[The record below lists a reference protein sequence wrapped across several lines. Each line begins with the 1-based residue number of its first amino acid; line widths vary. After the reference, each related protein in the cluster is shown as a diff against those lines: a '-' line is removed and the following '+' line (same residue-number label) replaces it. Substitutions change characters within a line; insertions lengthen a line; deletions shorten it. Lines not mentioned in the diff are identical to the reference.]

1 MLIKKHSDPLILFH
15 DWLEEA
21 KAHEPNDPAAACLAT
36 ASRDAVPSARMVLLK
51 DFDPDGFVFYT
62 NTQSKKGDDL
72 GTNPKAALCFHWK
85 SMRRQVRVE
94 GSTTEI
100 LDKTANEYFETRP
113 RSAQIG
119 AWASIQSAILPN
131 RDILEDRFLEYDRK
145 FSDKVV
151 PRPPHWSGYR
161 LKPARIEFWL
171 SRDSRLHERLSYSM
185 KGESWHLEW
194 LFP

>member
-51 DFDPDGFVFYT
+51 AFDPDGFVFYT

-72 GTNPKAALCFHWK
+72 GANPKAALCFHWK

-119 AWASIQSAILPN
+119 A
-131 RDILEDRFLEYDRK
+131 
-145 FSDKVV
+145 
-151 PRPPHWSGYR
+151 
-161 LKPARIEFWL
+161 
-171 SRDSRLHERLSYSM
+171 
-185 KGESWHLEW
+185 
-194 LFP
+194 